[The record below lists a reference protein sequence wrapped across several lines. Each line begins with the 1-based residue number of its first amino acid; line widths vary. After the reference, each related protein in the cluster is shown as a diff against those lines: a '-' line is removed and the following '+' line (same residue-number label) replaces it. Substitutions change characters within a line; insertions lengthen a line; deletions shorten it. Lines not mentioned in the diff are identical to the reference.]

1 MEKYLSF
8 YKKILGYEK
17 IPDFLEK
24 YLEVPSLQRL
34 KKIGYFC
41 GMDYASKD
49 VYDFKAKVSRFDHS
63 LTVALLTYYLTNDKI
78 MTLAGLFHDISTPCF
93 SHVIDYMNKDYSN
106 QESTEEYT
114 KHIIKK
120 DELLMKYLKEDNILL
135 EEVADF
141 KKYSIVD
148 NDRPKMCA
156 DRLDGIL
163 LTGYFWIKN
172 ISLEDIFLI
181 VNNILAIRNE
191 NNELEISF
199 TNDIV
204 ANLVYETNEKINEY
218 CHSNEDNYMMNLL
231 SIITKEAINKKV
243 ISYEDLFILTEDE
256 LIERIKKHNDLKLNE
271 YLNLFENIKIEQIPK
286 TILPDV
292 KQRKI
297 NPLVLTKRLIKC
309 DKI

>member
-49 VYDFKAKVSRFDHS
+49 VYDFKAKVTRFDHS
-63 LTVALLTYYLTNDKI
+63 LTVALLTYYLTNDKV
-78 MTLAGLFHDISTPCF
+78 MSLAGLFHDISTPCF

-120 DELLMKYLKEDNILL
+120 DELLMKCLKEDNILL

-181 VNNILAIRNE
+181 VNNILTTRNE

-199 TNDIV
+199 TNDNV

-218 CHSNEDNYMMNLL
+218 CHSNEDNYMMDLL

-243 ISYEDLFILTEDE
+243 ISYDDLFILTEDE